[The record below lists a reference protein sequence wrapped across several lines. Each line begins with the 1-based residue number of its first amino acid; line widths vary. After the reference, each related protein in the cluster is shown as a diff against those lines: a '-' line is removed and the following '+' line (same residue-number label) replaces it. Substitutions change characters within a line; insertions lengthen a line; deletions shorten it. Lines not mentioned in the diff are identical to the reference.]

1 MFRIL
6 AIGFVIY
13 VVWKI
18 VEGFFSAP
26 KAPRQERKQAPE
38 KPKNQDRDG
47 FTEFEELE

>member
-18 VEGFFSAP
+18 AEGFFRAP
-26 KAPRQERKQAPE
+26 KAQRQERPPAPE

-47 FTEFEELE
+47 FTEFEEVE